1 MFLGSM
7 LPTIDF
13 DVLEYHLQGPK
24 EYFQNGRIAYL
35 PHNVYTNMPFGV
47 EMLQLLGMEVFGDWW
62 WGALAGQLLVAAF
75 APAAAVLI
83 ASTAGSLGST
93 RAAWIAAIVYLST
106 PWIYRLAVIGY
117 VEGPL
122 CFYHA
127 ALVWGVFRLGSD
139 SSISRTPLWGLL
151 GLLAGGAM
159 ACKYPG
165 LISAV
170 LPFSLLALIA
180 AIRHRSASILV
191 AFVVGW
197 AVVMGP
203 WLAKNVVDTGDPVYP
218 LGYQVFHGRD
228 WDDAMQRKWQSA
240 HGPKPISMAAFWE
253 SVVDVAGRSDWQSPL
268 YLALA
273 PLALLRPGSRRLALA
288 LWIYVAYLFLTWW
301 LLTHR
306 LDRFWLPL
314 LPAMAVLAGLGGD
327 WIRCRGWSI
336 VLGLILAVSLLTNF
350 TYISTDLAGLSDWT
364 GDLVHLRRHIPKRL
378 NAPLAA
384 IDSELLDDAKVLLVG
399 QAAVFHF
406 DHRILYNT
414 VFNKEIIETLAT
426 GKDPEELRRTLRG
439 LGLTHIYVDWFEIQR
454 HRKPGGYGFTDFVTP
469 KRLTGWVQ
477 RGVLGR
483 PKQIGQDQELYTIR

>member
-1 MFLGSM
+1 M
-7 LPTIDF
+7 
-13 DVLEYHLQGPK
+13 
-24 EYFQNGRIAYL
+24 IA
-35 PHNVYTNMPFGV
+35 
-47 EMLQLLGMEVFGDWW
+47 
-62 WGALAGQLLVAAF
+62 
-75 APAAAVLI
+75 
-83 ASTAGSLGST
+83 
-93 RAAWIAAIVYLST
+93 
-106 PWIYRLAVIGY
+106 Y

-127 ALVWGVFRLGSD
+127 ALVWGLFRLGSD

-170 LPFSLLALIA
+170 LPFGLLALIA
-180 AIRHRSASILV
+180 AIRNRSPAIV
-191 AFVVGW
+191 IAFVVGW

-203 WLAKNVVDTGDPVYP
+203 WLVKNVVDTGDPVYP
-218 LGYQVFHGRD
+218 LGFQVFHGRD
-228 WDDAMQRKWQSA
+228 WDDAMQRKWQAA
-240 HGPKPISMAAFWE
+240 HGPRPISMAAFWD
-253 SVVDVAGRSDWQSPL
+253 SLVDVAGRSDWQSPL

-273 PLALLRPGSRRLALA
+273 PLALLRPGSRRLVLA
-288 LWIYVAYLFLTWW
+288 LWGYVAYLFLTWW

-327 WIRCRGWSI
+327 WIRSRGWSL
-336 VLGLILAVSLLTNF
+336 VLGLILLVSLLTNF

-384 IDSELLDDAKVLLVG
+384 IDAELPDDAKVLLVG
-399 QAAVFHF
+399 SGRGLPF
-406 DHRILYNT
+406 RIT
-414 VFNKEIIETLAT
+414 ASSTTRFSTRRSIETLAT
-426 GKDPEELRRTLRG
+426 GKDPEEFRRTLRG
-439 LGLTHIYVDWFEIQR
+439 PGHLTHVYVDWFEIQR

-469 KRLTGWVQ
+469 ERFDGLGA
-477 RGVLGR
+477 RGRPRTTEADRAGSGALHDTVVLGPR
-483 PKQIGQDQELYTIR
+483 SGDREDRLMVGAVRVFVDQGTRRAWMT